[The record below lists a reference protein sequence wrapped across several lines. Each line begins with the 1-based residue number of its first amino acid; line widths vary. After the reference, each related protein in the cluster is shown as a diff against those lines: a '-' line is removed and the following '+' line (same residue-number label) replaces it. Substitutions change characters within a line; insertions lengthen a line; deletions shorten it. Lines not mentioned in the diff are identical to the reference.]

1 MNHLVTDYRI
11 GARERHVLWNNF
23 LGGSRRLVGDD
34 EQSHIRGGFD
44 LKNLGGHGSVDTGE

>member
-34 EQSHIRGGFD
+34 EHSHIRGGFD
-44 LKNLGGHGSVDTGE
+44 LKNLGDHGSVDTGE